1 MDNQENTGVLR
12 WTPEAKLKFKNVP
25 FFARTQAR
33 KMIEEIARNTE
44 DNLVTVEIVEQAR
57 LSFGQ

>member
-1 MDNQENTGVLR
+1 MDNLNHTGVLR

-33 KMIEEIARNTE
+33 KMIEEIARQTE
-44 DNLVTVEIVEQAR
+44 DNVVTVEIVEKAR
-57 LSFGQ
+57 ISFGQ

>member
-1 MDNQENTGVLR
+1 MDNQENAGVLR
-12 WTPEAKLKFKNVP
+12 WTPEAKLKFKNIP

-44 DNLVTVEIVEQAR
+44 DHLVTVEIVEQAR
-57 LSFGQ
+57 LNFGQ

>member
-1 MDNQENTGVLR
+1 MDNIDNTGILR

-57 LSFGQ
+57 INFGQ

>member
-33 KMIEEIARNTE
+33 KMIEEIARDTE

-57 LSFGQ
+57 LNFGQ